1 MWTGYPPSTPPADR
15 RTHTIRRNPW
25 PHLRATTAQDA
36 GKTVPEI
43 LALAFGAV
51 YLLVGIVGFFVTGFD
66 NFAGNE
72 QHEMLL
78 GLFMINPL
86 HNIAHILV
94 GVVGLVL
101 ARTLAGAR
109 TYGWLLAGLYA
120 ALFVYG
126 LIAVG
131 EDWDF
136 LNVNAGDNVLHIA
149 HRRRRPGDR
158 AAAGPH
164 RGRHR
169 RRTPDRPLARSRAGF
184 RRPARD
190 GGTRLSRLPPQ
201 AAREHTRRRRPTTA
215 DQPRPRTP
223 RGARWTT
230 IRSCAR

>member
-1 MWTGYPPSTPPADR
+1 MAASAGNTAQAGAR
-15 RTHTIRRNPW
+15 PW
-25 PHLRATTAQDA
+25 PQ
-36 GKTVPEI
+36 I
-43 LALAFGAV
+43 LALVFGAV

-131 EDWDF
+131 ENWDF
-136 LNVNAGDNVLHIA
+136 LNINAGGQRPA
-149 HRRRRPGDR
+149 HRHRPRRPGHR
-158 AAAGPH
+158 AGAGPH
-164 RGRHR
+164 RR
-169 RRTPDRPLARSRAGF
+169 RQPRRAPDR
-184 RRPARD
+184 
-190 GGTRLSRLPPQ
+190 
-201 AAREHTRRRRPTTA
+201 
-215 DQPRPRTP
+215 
-223 RGARWTT
+223 
-230 IRSCAR
+230 